1 MAQPPWY
8 SLVPAALALALSP
21 SGMGGA
27 LAQAA
32 EGRGRADT
40 AADAAAVVAS
50 PRPEPSQDPPADPP
64 VIQRLRA
71 RGIAARPGGIVGRHL
86 KLWLLDLP
94 DQRPTLVMTS
104 AEGHLIRGRIYDAE
118 GLLLID
124 MDAAR
129 QPVVRDPAR
138 RRQEGFPFLTDP
150 PAAEAAAISTR
161 PAQVS
166 AGASRAVWDQLD
178 QATTIEEGRAGAPLV
193 YIFFDPYCAYCHQQW
208 TLLRRQVAGGHL
220 RVRWVAVAVLSGSQ
234 AHLGSVL
241 GLLRDPS
248 AATLAGWMQNRQVA
262 PDDSA
267 TAKTA
272 LGRNLALFQALAVP
286 SVPALLYKDPTG
298 RLVTK
303 VGVTPL

>member
-1 MAQPPWY
+1 MAQQPWY
-8 SLVPAALALALSP
+8 SLAPAALALALSP
-21 SGMGGA
+21 SGMGGS
-27 LAQAA
+27 LARAA
-32 EGRGRADT
+32 EGRGSADV
-40 AADAAAVVAS
+40 AADAAAAVAS
-50 PRPEPSQDPPADPP
+50 PHPESSQDRPPDPP

-71 RGIAARPGGIVGRHL
+71 RGVAARPGGIVGRHL

-94 DQRPTLVMTS
+94 NQRPTLVMTS

-129 QPVVRDPAR
+129 QPIVRDPAR
-138 RRQEGFPFLTDP
+138 RYQEGFPFLTDP
-150 PAAEAAAISTR
+150 PAAEAAAVSTP
-161 PAQVS
+161 PAQ
-166 AGASRAVWDQLD
+166 ASGGESEAVWDQLG

-208 TLLRRQVAGGHL
+208 MLLRRQVAGGHL

-234 AHLGSVL
+234 ANLGIVL
-241 GLLRDPS
+241 GLLRDPT

-272 LGRNLALFQALAVP
+272 LGRNLALFQALAAP
-286 SVPALLYKDPTG
+286 SVPALLYKDQTG

>member
-1 MAQPPWY
+1 MAQQPWS

-21 SGMGGA
+21 SGMGGS

-32 EGRGRADT
+32 EGRGSADA
-40 AADAAAVVAS
+40 AADAAAAVAS
-50 PRPEPSQDPPADPP
+50 PRPESSQDRPSDPP
-64 VIQRLRA
+64 VIQRLRE

-94 DQRPTLVMTS
+94 NQRPTLVMTS

-150 PAAEAAAISTR
+150 PGAEAAAISTP
-161 PAQVS
+161 PAQ
-166 AGASRAVWDQLD
+166 AGAGGSGAVWDQLG

-234 AHLGSVL
+234 AHLGTVL

-248 AATLAGWMQNRQVA
+248 AATLAGWMQNRQVT

-267 TAKTA
+267 TAKAA
-272 LGRNLALFQALAVP
+272 LGRNLALFQALAAP
-286 SVPALLYKDPTG
+286 SVPALLYKDQTG

-303 VGVTPL
+303 VGVTPF